1 MKEENEKMKD
11 ENINLIRGEIM
22 KSSGQGRLLE

>member
-11 ENINLIRGEIM
+11 ENISLIRGTIM
-22 KSSGQGRLLE
+22 IFSGQGRLLE

>member
-11 ENINLIRGEIM
+11 ENINLIRGAIM
-22 KSSGQGRLLE
+22 KFSGQGRLLE